1 MKSKSNDTTTILY
14 EYLDYLQRTR
24 APPGYAPDKDF
35 DPKSVQDNLKR
46 VFKEDTD
53 EEIAEEMS
61 KMKKRL
67 DTKMP
72 TELEDPGL
80 YNILQSI
87 TSDVV
92 QMATE
97 LNLVIPKEVVFGTL
111 PTGEVNAIAICV
123 PGEGVVVALNHGI
136 FMFIY
141 KLAKVVESFIPLKG
155 EKDGF
160 LIFSTLEKDI
170 LHSLNINK
178 EGHICF
184 IEILFGYL
192 VLGHPGYARRFK
204 KNPPMHPVALLTGTA
219 ERFVV
224 AHEYSHIIL
233 RHSASGAS
241 TEKRL
246 LGNVEVEEIPRSWR
260 DEPEA
265 DSLALQITMAINLK
279 NRYDPSMSF
288 AGIDFFF
295 SCVEILEQA
304 TGTGSSK
311 SHPSAVIRRETLRE
325 DVKTLSEGIKEKF
338 SNHAEPTALG
348 IVIQKIMSE
357 LWKRN
362 QPKFEKMR
370 SSASRK
376 KD

>member
-1 MKSKSNDTTTILY
+1 MKFISKEVTTSLI
-14 EYLDYLQRTR
+14 EYLAYLQRVC
-24 APPGYAPDKDF
+24 APPGYVPGKDF

-46 VFKEDTD
+46 VFEEDTD
-53 EEIAEEMS
+53 EEIAEEMR
-61 KMKKRL
+61 KMKKDL
-67 DTKMP
+67 DTTKMP
-72 TELEDPGL
+72 TELEDPDL
-80 YNILQSI
+80 YHILQSL

-97 LNLVIPKEVVFGTL
+97 LNLIIPEEVVFGTL
-111 PTGEVNAIAICV
+111 PTGEVNAIAIQV

-141 KLAKVVESFIPLKG
+141 KLAKLVQSFIPLKG
-155 EKDGF
+155 EEGGF
-160 LIFSTLEKDI
+160 LIFSTEEKDI

-184 IEILFGYL
+184 IDVLYGYL

-204 KNPPMHPVALLTGTA
+204 KNPPMHTVALLTGTA

-233 RHSASGAS
+233 RHGAS

-246 LGNVEVEEIPRSWR
+246 LGKVEVEEIPRSWR
-260 DEPEA
+260 DELEA
-265 DSLALQITMAINLK
+265 DRLALQITMALNLK

-288 AGIDFFF
+288 GGIDFFF
-295 SCVEILEQA
+295 SCVEILELA
-304 TGTGSSK
+304 TGAGSSK
-311 SHPSAVIRRETLRE
+311 THPSAVMRREALRK

-338 SNHAEPTALG
+338 SNSAEPTALG

-362 QPKFEKMR
+362 QLKFEKKR

-376 KD
+376 KI